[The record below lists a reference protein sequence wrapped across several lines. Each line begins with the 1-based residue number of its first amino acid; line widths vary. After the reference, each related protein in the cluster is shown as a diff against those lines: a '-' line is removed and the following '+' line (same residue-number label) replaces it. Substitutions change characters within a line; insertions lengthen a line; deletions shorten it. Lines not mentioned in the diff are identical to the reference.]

1 MNELTHVAALRP
13 AAEISRRRLLH
24 GALLAAPSAL
34 IPGFAFAQA
43 DVLEQVRLITGSPP
57 GSVLDLFSRRVSEG
71 LKPAYARTSF
81 VENKTGASGQIAVS
95 AVKASAP
102 DGATVLVT
110 PMPQM
115 GIFPHT
121 YKKLPYDPQ
130 LDFIPVSMGAVF
142 DLAFAV
148 GPAVPASVKTM
159 NQFLEW
165 CKSDPKS
172 AAFGSPASG
181 STPHFVGVM
190 AARSAKVDLTHVPYR
205 GPTPAIADMVGGQVA
220 AACSTVGDFLSY
232 AEAGRCRIIAT
243 TGAQRSRFAP
253 NVPTLLEQGFSDIVV
268 NDWFGLFVPAK
279 TPQALVQR
287 LNATLKVV
295 LADATVT
302 KSLQDNGL
310 QAMWSTPDELAARLK
325 ADLARWGPVVAALKF
340 SADS

>member
-1 MNELTHVAALRP
+1 MSILTDAS
-13 AAEISRRRLLH
+13 EITRRRMLQR
-24 GALLAAPSAL
+24 ALACAPGAL
-34 IPGFAFAQA
+34 IPGFAFAQS

-71 LKPAYARTSF
+71 LKPAYARSAL

-95 AVKASAP
+95 AVKTAAP

-159 NQFLEW
+159 NQFLDW
-165 CKSDPKS
+165 CKSEPKG
-172 AAFGSPASG
+172 AAFGSPAAG

-190 AARSAKVDLTHVPYR
+190 AARAANADLTHVPYR
-205 GPTPAIADMVGGQVA
+205 GPTPAISDMVGGQIA
-220 AACSTVGDFLSY
+220 AACSTVGDFMSY

-253 NVPTLLEQGFSDIVV
+253 DVPTFVEQGFKDIVV

-279 TPQALVQR
+279 TPPATVQR
-287 LNATLKVV
+287 LNAALKGV

-302 KSLQDNGL
+302 KALQDNGL
-310 QAMWSTPDELAARLK
+310 QAQWSSPEELATRLK
-325 ADLARWGPVVAALKF
+325 ADLARWGPVVVALKF

>member
-1 MNELTHVAALRP
+1 MIDSTEWSRRGLLKLGLSALPGAALP
-13 AAEISRRRLLH
+13 GLAWGQAASPEL
-24 GALLAAPSAL
+24 
-34 IPGFAFAQA
+34 
-43 DVLEQVRLITGSPP
+43 LEQVRLVTGSPP
-57 GSVLDLFSRRVSEG
+57 GSVLDLFSRRVGEG
-71 LKPAYARTSF
+71 LKPAYARTAI

-95 AVKASAP
+95 AVKVAAP

-130 LDFIPVSMGAVF
+130 LDFIPVAMGASF

-148 GPAVPASVKTM
+148 GPAVPAAVKNM
-159 NQFLEW
+159 NQFLDW
-165 CKSDPKS
+165 CKSEPKN

-190 AARSAKVDLTHVPYR
+190 AARAAKVELTHVPYR
-205 GPTPAIADMVGGQVA
+205 GPTPAISDMVGGQIA
-220 AACSTVGDFLSY
+220 AACSTVGDFMSY

-253 NVPTLLEQGFSDIVV
+253 TVATLVEQGFHDIIV

-279 TPQALVQR
+279 TPLVQVQR
-287 LNATLKVV
+287 LNAALKTV
-295 LADATVT
+295 LADPAVVKT
-302 KSLQDNGL
+302 LQDSGL
-310 QAMWSTPDELAARLK
+310 NATWSSSEELATRLK
-325 ADLARWGPVVAALKF
+325 ADLARWGPVVSALKF